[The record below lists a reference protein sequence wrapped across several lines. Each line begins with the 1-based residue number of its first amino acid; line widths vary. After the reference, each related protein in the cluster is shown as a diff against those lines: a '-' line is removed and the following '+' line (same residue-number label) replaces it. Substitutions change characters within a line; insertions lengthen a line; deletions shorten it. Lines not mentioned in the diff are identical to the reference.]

1 MEQKVDLVVLGGG
14 GAGVYAATRAAKLGA
29 IVILVESRRI
39 EGVCLNWG
47 GPATKTLTS
56 TVELYKNVKKRKHHR
71 DSRLRFS

>member
-39 EGVCLNWG
+39 GGVCLNWG
-47 GPATKTLTS
+47 WSCNENTHLNSG
-56 TVELYKNVKKRKHHR
+56 VI
-71 DSRLRFS
+71 